1 MALLQ
6 DPIKSLDQARWYLE
20 NIELERF
27 PGAFDLAAGNLC
39 RQTLEQAL
47 FILCFYSGVPRQ
59 KYVRSDR
66 TLKTAGTLVK
76 QLDTVEPSTGKSY
89 WDVARGRCAHVAAL
103 AKRERNWKRW
113 ARVLNEPSHFSL
125 QFRKVRGDS
134 HTLFVKFAGN
144 VFDARHQSLIIAA
157 VNVLFSRGK
166 MWVVLDGKDARPF
179 VYRRQVVRMKH
190 FTHDDSGRLSLSTPE
205 MPIKI
210 ISNDEVPAGP
220 WPHAL
225 VFPRTCVDVGLGARL
240 VTPKGDPIDLSS
252 FKATIESFATTSAQR
267 AALQRRF
274 KQLGYELQFKGSE
287 SDGVNT

>member
-6 DPIKSLDQARWYLE
+6 DPIKSLDQAQWYLK
-20 NIELERF
+20 NIKLEQF
-27 PGAFDLAAGNLC
+27 PGAFELAAGNLC

-47 FILCFYSGVPRQ
+47 FILCFYSGVPRH

-66 TLKTAGTLVK
+66 TLKTAGALVK
-76 QLDTVEPSTGKSY
+76 QLDAVEPSSGKSY
-89 WDVARGRCAHVAAL
+89 WDVARGHCARVATL
-103 AKRERNWKRW
+103 ARRERNWKKW
-113 ARVLNEPSHFSL
+113 ARDLNEPSHFSL
-125 QFRKVRGDS
+125 RFRKVRGDS
-134 HTLFVKFAGN
+134 HSLFVKFARKL
-144 VFDARHQSLIIAA
+144 FDARHQSLIIAA

-166 MWVVLDGKDARPF
+166 MWVVLDGNDARPF
-179 VYRRQVVRMKH
+179 VYHRQVVRMKH
-190 FTHDDSGRLSLSTPE
+190 FTHDHSGRLSLSTPE

-210 ISNDEVPAGP
+210 IPNDEVPTGP

-225 VFPRTCVDVGLGARL
+225 VLPRTSVDVGLGTRL

-274 KQLGYELQFKGSE
+274 KQLGYELRFRGSE
-287 SDGVNT
+287 SEGVNT